1 MKKRW
6 ILLLAALLF
15 LLSACSAAKTPDAP
29 LADILQEI
37 VSGTGITGEI
47 PVDET
52 NLTALYG
59 IGGEDVAECA
69 CCITMNGIFP
79 DEILLIRASSDEA
92 AQRIVKSLEARLDEV
107 KNQSKNYDP
116 GSYEIAQKCRVER
129 TGDYISFF
137 VSAKHV
143 QMRAIYQAHLK

>member
-1 MKKRW
+1 MKKIA
-6 ILLLAALLF
+6 ILLLAMLF
-15 LLSACSAAKTPDAP
+15 LLSACSPAKAPDAP
-29 LADILQEI
+29 LADILEEI
-37 VSGTGITGEI
+37 VSGAGITGEI

-69 CCITMNGIFP
+69 CCITMNGVFP

-92 AQRIVKSLEARLDEV
+92 AERIVKCLENRLAEV

-129 TGDYISFF
+129 TGLYVSFF

>member
-1 MKKRW
+1 MKKW
-6 ILLLAALLF
+6 TVLLIAALL

-29 LADILQEI
+29 LADILDEI
-37 VSGTGITGEI
+37 VASTGVTGQI
-47 PVDET
+47 PVDQT

-59 IGGEDVAECA
+59 IAGEDVAECA

-92 AQRIVKSLEARLDEV
+92 AQRIVQSLETRLAEV

-129 TGDYISFF
+129 TGLYIDFF

-143 QMRAIYQAHLK
+143 QMRALYQAHLK